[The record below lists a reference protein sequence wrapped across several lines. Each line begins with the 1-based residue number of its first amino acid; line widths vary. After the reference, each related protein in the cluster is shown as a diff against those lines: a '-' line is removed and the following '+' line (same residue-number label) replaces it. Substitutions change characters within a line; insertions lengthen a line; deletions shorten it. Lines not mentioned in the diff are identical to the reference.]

1 MAKKQRK
8 KPVPQETVFKQRLR
22 FFRLQAK
29 KSQLQLAAASGI
41 AKEYV
46 SRLERGL
53 ALPSLAVATR
63 IADALGI
70 SLDALADRKKRFAP
84 LDPLQLNIV
93 VNLPEDGIRLI
104 HIVDTLMAKK

>member
-1 MAKKQRK
+1 MEKRRRK
-8 KPVPQETVFKQRLR
+8 KPAPQETIFRQRLR

-29 KSQLQLAAASGI
+29 KSQPQLATDSGI

-63 IADALGI
+63 IADALGV
-70 SLDALADRKKRFAP
+70 SLDALVERKKRFMP
-84 LDPLQLNIV
+84 LDPLQLSIV
-93 VNLPEDGIRLI
+93 VHLPEDGIRLI
-104 HIVDTLMAKK
+104 HIVDTLIQKK